1 MKKTKKEL
9 GSNIR
14 HKTSLS
20 LNSAPIVHSKAFENK
35 ANLNF
40 VYKSSDYDEDK
51 TYRFIG
57 TSEVKDRD
65 GEIVLLSGW
74 DFSNYKNNPIVL
86 WGHDGRSLPI
96 GKTTAILKDEVNK
109 CIYFDVEFS
118 ESYDFA
124 KQVKSLVEEGIVRAT
139 SLGFRVTD
147 WDWDDKT
154 DALLLTECELFE
166 LSIVT
171 IPANQDALLQEGK
184 SVDDVNTKSVSED
197 LINVVSQLQVSIQ
210 EMQSQLSSA
219 LAQSSV
225 SNPSDNG
232 SGEPE
237 PTGGE
242 IPKTEENNN
251 IEQNEDLDASKNDD
265 PKPNATIDEAS
276 VALIVEAVLA
286 KLNPKA
292 DEPKVDEPKVDEPK
306 GDEGNEDENGDGKSD
321 PQPNEESLAIV
332 SIEDL
337 DETNSFVIV
346 TEEEN

>member
-1 MKKTKKEL
+1 M
-9 GSNIR
+9 
-14 HKTSLS
+14 
-20 LNSAPIVHSKAFENK
+20 HSKAFENK
-35 ANLNF
+35 ASLDY
-40 VYKSSDYDEDK
+40 VYKSSDYDEEK

-57 TSEVKDRD
+57 TSESKDRD

-147 WDWDDKT
+147 WEWDEKA
-154 DALLLTECELFE
+154 DALLLTQSELFE

-171 IPANQDALLQEGK
+171 IPANQDALLQESKG
-184 SVDDVNTKSVSED
+184 VEDLNTKSASED
-197 LINVVSQLQVSIQ
+197 LINVVSQLQVSI
-210 EMQSQLSSA
+210 EAMQNQLNA
-219 LAQSSV
+219 LTQSSE
-225 SNPSDNG
+225 SNPKDDDD
-232 SGEPE
+232 GELKSE
-237 PTGGE
+237 GEE

-251 IEQNEDLDASKNDD
+251 IEQEDKGDESKEEEPTTQASTTLDA
-265 PKPNATIDEAS
+265 AS
-276 VALIVEAVLA
+276 VATIIVEAVLA

-292 DEPKVDEPKVDEPK
+292 DEPSADEPKD
-306 GDEGNEDENGDGKSD
+306 GDQNEETNEDGKSD
-321 PQPNEESLAIV
+321 PKSEVDTLEIV